1 MPWVADDL
9 GAWLVGLL
17 ADAGRK
23 KLTTLILGTEQER
36 ALRLAAATAVRNTA
50 EELRPEG
57 GEQSEHLAM
66 VIDQV
71 FSEPA
76 SAVTLASEPTIL
88 LALRRRIAEQL
99 TVLDDTSLTG
109 TGRSS
114 SQILELSAAT
124 LAEKLTGYLVR
135 EIIVRGSRGGP
146 LEPLAAQLS
155 HDITHMQGQRLEG
168 MIGQLATQVQEALSR
183 LDIGQPASLE
193 VTTWCAIEVGVC
205 WPGGLSDW

>member
-1 MPWVADDL
+1 
-9 GAWLVGLL
+9 
-17 ADAGRK
+17 
-23 KLTTLILGTEQER
+23 
-36 ALRLAAATAVRNTA
+36 
-50 EELRPEG
+50 
-57 GEQSEHLAM
+57 M

-183 LDIGQPASLE
+183 LDIGQPASLR
-193 VTTWCAIEVGVC
+193 
-205 WPGGLSDW
+205 GLGTGCRWT